1 MEKILNENIYCP
13 ICRDLFIKPRIYECG
28 HTVCEECM
36 KNIDETDKKKYNS
49 VFDVVH
55 YTCPLCR
62 FETITKCSDRPINH
76 SLKQILE
83 KLPEYKKKVKNSNID
98 INEDIQDNSYLKCLN
113 FSNISF
119 KHKFMKAEEYYHKLL
134 PVLYDAAIEGKNKLL
149 ITKNI
154 KDLSI
159 ISSLLAKKLW
169 KHGILNIVSTPREFI
184 IYLLPENDG
193 HSNEFI
199 NPSYNL
205 ESSEIDNYS
214 NEDDILV
221 EEEYNNLINSYI
233 TNSNRSQR
241 DILNRYN
248 Y

>member
-1 MEKILNENIYCP
+1 MDKILNENIHCP
-13 ICRDLFIKPRIYECG
+13 ICRDLFIMPRIYECG

-36 KNIDETDKKKYNS
+36 KNIDETNKEKFNS
-49 VFDVVH
+49 VFDVVY

-62 FETITKCSDRPINH
+62 FETITKYSDRPINH

-83 KLPEYKKKVKNSNID
+83 KLPEYKKKVKNSNINIIDD
-98 INEDIQDNSYLKCLN
+98 IKDNSYLKCLN

-119 KHKFMKAEEYYHKLL
+119 KYKFMKAEEYYHKLL
-134 PVLYDAAIEGKNKLL
+134 PVLYDAALEGKNKIV

-154 KDLSI
+154 KELKI

-184 IYLLPENDG
+184 IYLLPENG
-193 HSNEFI
+193 GYNSEFV
-199 NPSYNL
+199 NPNYNL
-205 ESSEIDNYS
+205 TSIEIDDQDES
-214 NEDDILV
+214 VDVLI
-221 EEEYNNLINSYI
+221 EEEYNSLINSYI
-233 TNSNRSQR
+233 TNNNTNRRSL
-241 DILNRYN
+241 LNRYN